1 MSALPLFCCEFRL
14 IFADLPLDV
23 GDTTIHICPGSV
35 LDGVGRTRCGFGGSM
50 RYLFR
55 LDGCRCWCRHIEQG
69 RLTRLRQLGAVAS
82 AAGLATRLG
91 KASLLRRE
99 AEQVVEAH
107 DRRLD
112 FGLLLFGWGRGS
124 FRFFQNRCGRRLH
137 RLFNDGRL
145 LEIGCL
151 WRSFL
156 PQPLLFFLCPRP
168 ESGQIFRRRLRAQG
182 RVGRLGFRLLL
193 LQPHILY
200 ATGVEAHNQPCVQI
214 VVEQLA
220 QLRGDTLYTAV
231 VLIDHCGFAIGIG
244 V

>member
-1 MSALPLFCCEFRL
+1 M
-14 IFADLPLDV
+14 
-23 GDTTIHICPGSV
+23 HH
-35 LDGVGRTRCGFGGSM
+35 
-50 RYLFR
+50 LFR

-82 AAGLATRLG
+82 AASLATRLG
-91 KASLLRRE
+91 NASLLRRE

-112 FGLLLFGWGRGS
+112 FGLLLFGRYGS
-124 FRFFQNRCGRRLH
+124 PFRFLPDCGARRLY
-137 RLFNDGRL
+137 RLLDDGRP

-168 ESGQIFRRRLRAQG
+168 ESGQIFRRQLRAQG

-193 LQPHILY
+193 LQPHIPY
-200 ATGVEAHNQPCVQI
+200 ATGVEAHNQPYVQI

-231 VLIDHCGFAIGIG
+231 VLVDHCGLAIGIG